1 MSLLHYWDTQRS
13 VKRRRTS
20 EKDTDLESTASEKR
34 PASPSPSSGVVDTP
48 TPVPVAEEP
57 GTDIPSS
64 QTELETSLPAIQTDE
79 DAIKAYEASKAE
91 QDADAGAEPGLHV
104 RLRDGVWQRGK
115 SSIYVDAFNLA
126 LDTVLDEESHL
137 FNEAEMEVFKQWKE
151 LSYESQYLYVLTTPV
166 TFDFLAVHYGVDLS
180 LKICTAFPSQNL
192 CVASY
197 QSIGL
202 LFRHLGLVCGSY
214 GSPAR
219 SRLTQERG
227 PRYGRP
233 RLRSE
238 FSVRRR
244 DG

>member
-20 EKDTDLESTASEKR
+20 EKDTGLESAASEKR
-34 PASPSPSSGVVDTP
+34 PPSPSPSTSADTR

-57 GTDIPSS
+57 EIDIPSS

-79 DAIKAYEASKAE
+79 DAIKAYETSKAE
-91 QDADAGAEPGLHV
+91 QGADADADAEPGLHV

-126 LDTVLDEESHL
+126 LETVLDEESHL
-137 FNEAEMEVFKQWKE
+137 FNEAEKEVFKQWKE
-151 LSYESQYLYVLTTPV
+151 LSYESQYLYVLATPV
-166 TFDFLAVHYGVDLS
+166 TFDFLPIYYGVDFS

-192 CVASY
+192 CVASR

-219 SRLTQERG
+219 SRITQERG
-227 PRYGRP
+227 PRYG
-233 RLRSE
+233 
-238 FSVRRR
+238 
-244 DG
+244 